1 MLERTVSE
9 TLKRQ
14 PTCMVPEEELER
26 VWPHSAKRHDDL
38 VRFAADNRWQL
49 ASYIKGRGAIFVRK
63 PLA

>member
-1 MLERTVSE
+1 
-9 TLKRQ
+9 
-14 PTCMVPEEELER
+14 MVPEEELER